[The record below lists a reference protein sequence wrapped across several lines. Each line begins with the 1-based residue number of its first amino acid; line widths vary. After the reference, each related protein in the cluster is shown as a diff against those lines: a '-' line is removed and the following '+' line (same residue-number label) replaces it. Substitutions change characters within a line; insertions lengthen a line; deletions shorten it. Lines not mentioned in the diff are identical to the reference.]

1 MDRLTKRSE
10 GGKIMLDRSMFP
22 DYAEETLQ
30 REMKAFPPF
39 MKVVEKLCEYEDT
52 VNSTE
57 SEK

>member
-52 VNSTE
+52 VNSTK

>member
-22 DYAEETLQ
+22 DYADETLQ

-52 VNSTE
+52 VNSTK

>member
-30 REMKAFPPF
+30 REMKAFPAY

>member
-10 GGKIMLDRSMFP
+10 GGKIMLDRNMFP
-22 DYAEETLQ
+22 DYADETLQ

-52 VNSTE
+52 LNETE
-57 SEK
+57 SKE